1 MNQATHL
8 PISIV
13 SHIKNY
19 ENDNIYIF
27 GKILTHL
34 EFFKYCKKNTRY
46 PSALVQYYLS
56 IVFIHSVYQIV
67 FIHFA

>member
-19 ENDNIYIF
+19 ENDNIYFF

-34 EFFKYCKKNTRY
+34 EFFKYCKKNARY
-46 PSALVQYYLS
+46 PSALVQ
-56 IVFIHSVYQIV
+56 
-67 FIHFA
+67 

>member
-19 ENDNIYIF
+19 ENDNIYFF

-34 EFFKYCKKNTRY
+34 EFFKYCKKNARY

>member
-19 ENDNIYIF
+19 ENNNIFF
-27 GKILTHL
+27 GKILTHV
-34 EFFKYCKKNTRY
+34 EFFKYCKKNARY
-46 PSALVQYYLS
+46 PSALVQ
-56 IVFIHSVYQIV
+56 
-67 FIHFA
+67 